1 MKTRAEYLAALR
13 AGVAVVVT
21 GRPQVTLGAVRDGLR
36 AAFGEGVPGHATL
49 ARTLEGLGWLPAV
62 QRSALLA
69 NALWVSPPCASR
81 SEARR

>member
-1 MKTRAEYLAALR
+1 MKARAEYIAALR

-36 AAFGEGVPGHATL
+36 PAFGDGVPGNATL
-49 ARTLEGLGWLPAV
+49 AKTLEGPGWFPAA

-69 NALWVSPPCASR
+69 NALWVSPPCASWSGASR
-81 SEARR
+81 